1 MRIFRWTKAMAIF
14 VPELDDEHRTIF
26 RLAGELQQAI
36 LEGAALVQVEEILHR
51 LIAQAEDHFAHE
63 ERLMRSFHY
72 PIFEWHRLQHETVR
86 KRLKHF
92 VPLIEAGDQ
101 DAPTLLIEFLRQWLT
116 NHLGLA
122 DRMMGAYLRNQ
133 QRLHAA

>member
-1 MRIFRWTKAMAIF
+1 MRNFRWTKAIAMF
-14 VPELDDEHRTIF
+14 VPELDEEHRTIF
-26 RLAGELQQAI
+26 RTAGELQQAI

-51 LIAQAEDHFAHE
+51 LIAHAEEHFAHE

-92 VPLIEAGDQ
+92 VPLIENGDQ
-101 DAPTLLIEFLRQWLT
+101 DAPTLLVEFLHQWLT

-122 DRMMGAYLRNQ
+122 DRMMGAFLRNQ

>member
-1 MRIFRWTKAMAIF
+1 MRIFRWTKAIAIF
-14 VPELDDEHRTIF
+14 VPELDEEHRTIF
-26 RLAGELQQAI
+26 RIAGELQQAI
-36 LEGAALVQVEEILHR
+36 LGSAAQSQVEEILRR
-51 LIAQAEDHFAHE
+51 LTALSEEHFAHE

-92 VPLIEAGDQ
+92 VPLIESGDA
-101 DAPTLLIEFLRQWLT
+101 DAPTLLIEFLHQWLT

-122 DRMMGAYLRNQ
+122 DRMMGAFVRNQ
-133 QRLHAA
+133 QRLRAA